1 MRGAPNMSQY
11 SIKDLEKLSGIKA
24 HTIRIW
30 EKRYGIIEPQRTKTN
45 IRYYSDQD
53 LKKILNV
60 SILNSKGYKISK
72 IANFDSDLLRNK
84 VFELSQSATDFPV
97 QIDRLILAMIDLDER
112 NFNDIISS
120 LTLKIGFE
128 DTVVNILYPFLE
140 KIGVLWV
147 TGNIH
152 PAQEHFITNL
162 IRQKLIVVTDAL
174 PIPDK
179 SERNFILFLREGEFH
194 ELGLLFMNYL
204 LRANGFYTYYL
215 GQTVPVEDVVK
226 VCEKHDGNFLAT
238 SLIAGNLPVQTTE
251 YLNILAKTFP
261 DKKIIINGQQITNQ
275 ILKTLPKNILFSSSS
290 LNFKEIISS
299 I

>member
-72 IANFDSDLLRNK
+72 IADFNSEILRNK

-97 QIDRLILAMIDLDER
+97 QIDRLILAMIDLEER

-174 PIPDK
+174 PIPEK
-179 SERNFILFLREGEFH
+179 SGKNFILFLREGEFH

-204 LRANGFYTYYL
+204 LRANGYYTYYL
-215 GQTVPVEDVVK
+215 GQTVPTEDVVK
-226 VCEKHDGNFLAT
+226 VCEKHEANFLAT
-238 SLIAGNLPVQTTE
+238 SMVAGNLPTKTAE
-251 YLNILAKTFP
+251 YLKILAKTFP
-261 DKKIIINGQQITNQ
+261 DKKIILNGQQVTSQ
-275 ILKTLPKNILFSSSS
+275 IQKTLPKNILYSSSS
-290 LNFKEIISS
+290 LNFREILSS

>member
-11 SIKDLEKLSGIKA
+11 SIKDLEMLSGIKA

-45 IRYYSDQD
+45 IRYYSDND
-53 LKKILNV
+53 LRKILNV
-60 SILNSKGYKISK
+60 SILNNKGYKISK
-72 IANFDSDLLRNK
+72 IADFNSDLLRNK
-84 VFELSQSATDFPV
+84 VFELSQAATDYPV
-97 QIDRLILAMIDLDER
+97 QIDRLIMAMVEMNER
-112 NFNDIISS
+112 NFIDIISS

-128 DTVVNILYPFLE
+128 ETVINILYPFLE

-152 PAQEHFITNL
+152 PAQEHFISNL

-174 PIPDK
+174 PIPEKSDK
-179 SERNFILFLREGEFH
+179 NFILFLREGEFH

-204 LRANGFYTYYL
+204 LRVNGYYTYYL
-215 GQTVPVEDVVK
+215 GQTVPLEDLIK
-226 VCEKHDGNFLAT
+226 VCEKHNGKYLAT
-238 SLIAGNLPVQTTE
+238 SMITGNLPVKTSE
-251 YLNILAKTFP
+251 YLKSLSKTFP
-261 DKKIIINGQQITNQ
+261 DKKIIINGQQVTEEVY
-275 ILKTLPKNILFSSSS
+275 KSLPENIIYSYNSTSFKNTI
-290 LNFKEIISS
+290 ES

>member
-30 EKRYGIIEPQRTKTN
+30 EKRYGIIEPQRTDTN
-45 IRYYSDQD
+45 IRYYSDYD

-72 IANFDSDLLRNK
+72 IADFNSEMLRNK

-97 QIDRLILAMIDLDER
+97 QIDRLILAMIDLEER

-128 DTVVNILYPFLE
+128 ETVINILYPFLE

-174 PIPDK
+174 PIPEK
-179 SERNFILFLREGEFH
+179 SEKNFILFLREGEFH

-215 GQTVPVEDVVK
+215 GQTVPTEDVVK
-226 VCEKHDGNFLAT
+226 VCEKHKGNFLAT
-238 SLIAGNLPVQTTE
+238 SMIAGNLPIKTDE
-251 YLNILAKTFP
+251 YIKTLASTFP
-261 DKKIIINGQQITNQ
+261 NKKIIINGQQITNQ
-275 ILKTLPKNILFSSSS
+275 VQKSLPANLIYSSSS
-290 LNFKEIISS
+290 KNFKEIISAF
-299 I
+299 